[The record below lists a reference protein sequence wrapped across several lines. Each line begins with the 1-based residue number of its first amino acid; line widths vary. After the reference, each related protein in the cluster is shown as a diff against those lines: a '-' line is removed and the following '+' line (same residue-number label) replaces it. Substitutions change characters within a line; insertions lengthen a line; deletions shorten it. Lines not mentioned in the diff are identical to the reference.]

1 MGCFFLLDIWMQ
13 RLKNSK
19 PGGSFSI
26 LVKFATLIKM
36 QVESEEKVI

>member
-1 MGCFFLLDIWMQ
+1 MDCLFLMDIWMQ

-26 LVKFATLIKM
+26 LVKFATLTKM
-36 QVESEEKVI
+36 LVESEEKDY